1 MIAVPPENQL
11 VNCREPHAEFL
22 DTATGTV
29 WQSHL
34 PITAEEWAELT
45 LPEPL
50 VKLGLGRGAMDEHW
64 FRCSPGAEAPGAVSE
79 RTVAGRR
86 FIHCANPPAGGGDR
100 PVQGGPVRLFVDKHH
115 SLCFHAGRTAQI
127 LRLPDGREYVQV
139 IEASPE
145 GGGLLQQGRGSMDPR
160 FLTDGCCEGFCSMR
174 EPSYTCRRPLRPG
187 SSRTVRASR
196 GPSRNSRRLKLDERT
211 LAMDP
216 CRSGVPRVPGLVLQL
231 ARPRR
236 A

>member
-29 WQSHL
+29 WQPHL

-145 GGGLLQQGRGSMDPR
+145 GGGLLQQGRASMAPP
-160 FLTDGCCEGFCSMR
+160 LPDGWM
-174 EPSYTCRRPLRPG
+174 LRG
-187 SSRTVRASR
+187 LLLDARTVVHLPSPTEAWFFANGASFQ
-196 GPSRNSRRLKLDERT
+196 GPVEEFT
-211 LAMDP
+211 EA
-216 CRSGVPRVPGLVLQL
+216 Q
-231 ARPRR
+231 AR
-236 A
+236 